1 MIPLGIILLLGTYQ
15 IDPNEKSIK
24 RYPHG
29 KLFIKIKEVFNMGRI
44 SRLQLAELYS
54 NVVRAIYGD
63 MIKDIILY
71 GSVARN
77 EDGDD
82 SDVDILVVQENDR
95 IDLQRNLSFLSYDI
109 GSFYNEH
116 L

>member
-1 MIPLGIILLLGTYQ
+1 
-15 IDPNEKSIK
+15 
-24 RYPHG
+24 
-29 KLFIKIKEVFNMGRI
+29 
-44 SRLQLAELYS
+44 
-54 NVVRAIYGD
+54 
-63 MIKDIILY
+63 

-116 L
+116 LSVQSIPLTHMKEHSEFSFYDNIYRDGIHIG